1 MDKKILWESTL
12 AELQL
17 NISTANYQTWFKGKT
32 LITLVKDG
40 VIEIGCN
47 STYVKNWLESRYQ
60 GQLKNILERVSGKRI
75 DLMFSVDPNIKDVFK
90 KSLSKKINTREDL
103 ELFKDSDKNIFR
115 ESLSEARLNPNF
127 NFDSF
132 VVGKSNQL
140 AHAVAKAIV
149 DNNKKIYNPY
159 FIYGGVGV
167 GKTHLIQAIA
177 HESLSINSSLKVMYT
192 SCEDFTNELVS
203 SIQLKTTTNFKTKYR
218 HLDLLIVDD
227 VQFLEGREY
236 TQEEIFHTF
245 NALFAEGKQIV
256 LASDRPPTS
265 IRKLSDRL
273 RSRFEGGMIADI
285 GLPDTELREA
295 VIIKKSQDLGVKLPS
310 EIVKYLAE
318 SYQKNIRDLEG
329 GLVRLLSY
337 SKLTKEPISK
347 RLVERIIGLTNKK
360 VSRETKPKIILE
372 RVAQYFD
379 LTVGDLKSPRR
390 NASLVY
396 PRQIAMFILRE
407 DLKTPLIEI
416 ASLFNK
422 KDHTSVI
429 YSVGKIKSAAKNSPK
444 TREILG
450 EIRKSVFTT

>member
-1 MDKKILWESTL
+1 MS
-12 AELQL
+12 
-17 NISTANYQTWFKGKT
+17 
-32 LITLVKDG
+32 
-40 VIEIGCN
+40 
-47 STYVKNWLESRYQ
+47 
-60 GQLKNILERVSGKRI
+60 
-75 DLMFSVDPNIKDVFK
+75 
-90 KSLSKKINTREDL
+90 
-103 ELFKDSDKNIFR
+103 
-115 ESLSEARLNPNF
+115 RLNP
-127 NFDSF
+127 S
-132 VVGKSNQL
+132 
-140 AHAVAKAIV
+140 
-149 DNNKKIYNPY
+149 
-159 FIYGGVGV
+159 
-167 GKTHLIQAIA
+167 
-177 HESLSINSSLKVMYT
+177 
-192 SCEDFTNELVS
+192 
-203 SIQLKTTTNFKTKYR
+203 TNFKTKYR

-227 VQFLEGREY
+227 VQFLAGREY

-295 VIIKKSQDLGVKLPS
+295 VLIKKSQDLGVKLPS
-310 EIVKYLAE
+310 EIVRYLAE

-379 LTVGDLKSPRR
+379 LKVGDLKSPRR

-429 YSVGKIKSAAKNSPK
+429 YSVGKMKSAAKNSPK